1 MSRVHGPRFSGDG
14 RQTTGYVTRKHL
26 PRRIFLRGMGV
37 AISLPLLD
45 AMLPALTPLAR
56 AQARPRTR
64 FGAIY
69 VPNGAIMESWI
80 PAAVGS
86 GFEFTPILEPLEPF
100 KDHLVVVSNLTRS
113 HPGSQVGDHAVSA
126 AGFLTGVWPKRTEA
140 EDVLA
145 NTTID
150 QVVAR
155 RIGQDTPF
163 PSLEVATEDFTG
175 YVGACSPGFNC
186 AYLNTVSW
194 SSPSTPLPM
203 DINPRVVFERMFGQ
217 AGSPAERAARTRDER
232 SMLDS
237 VTAEARQLQQ
247 RLGGRDRQR
256 VSQYLDNLREIERRI
271 QRTES
276 RNQTNVAL
284 DTPIGVPNSFDEHA
298 TLMYDLLAMAYQ
310 ADVTRVFT
318 FMLSREL
325 SQRTYPSIGVT
336 EQHHTIS
343 HHGNKPE
350 AIAQNVKIN
359 TYHAGLFAKFVE
371 KLKALPD
378 GDGSVLDHSL
388 IFYGGGMGNPNGH
401 ASDPLPVL
409 AVGGG
414 VGKGHRHL
422 QLKPRT
428 PVGNLWLTVA
438 NKFGDRME
446 SFGDS
451 DGRVEDFFA

>member
-1 MSRVHGPRFSGDG
+1 MFITKRSLSRR
-14 RQTTGYVTRKHL
+14 T
-26 PRRIFLRGMGV
+26 FLRGTGV
-37 AISLPLLD
+37 VIALPFLD

-56 AQARPRTR
+56 AQARPRAR

-69 VPNGAIMESWI
+69 VPNGAIMEQWI
-80 PAAVGS
+80 PEVVGT
-86 GFEFTPILEPLEPF
+86 GFDFKPILKPLEPF
-100 KDHLVVVSNLTRS
+100 KDQIVVTTNLTRS

-150 QVVAR
+150 Q
-155 RIGQDTPF
+155 DTPF

-186 AYLNTVSW
+186 VYLNTVCW

-217 AGSPAERAARTRDER
+217 GGSPAQRAARVRDER

-237 VTAEARQLQQ
+237 VAAEARLLQ
-247 RLGGRDRQR
+247 RSLDTRDRQR
-256 VSQYLDNLREIERRI
+256 VSDYLDNLREIERRI
-271 QRTES
+271 QRAES
-276 RNQTNVAL
+276 RGKTDVTL
-284 DTPIGVPNSFDEHA
+284 DVPVGVPDSFEEHVG
-298 TLMYDLLAMAYQ
+298 LMYDLMAVAYQ

-325 SQRTYPSIGVT
+325 SQRTYANIGVT
-336 EQHHTIS
+336 EQHHSVS
-343 HHGNKPE
+343 HHGNDPQK
-350 AIAQNVKIN
+350 IAQNVKVN
-359 TYHAGLFAKFVE
+359 TYHMGLFAKFIE
-371 KLKALPD
+371 KLKATPD

-401 ASDPLPVL
+401 ASDPLPVV
-409 AVGGG
+409 AIGGG
-414 VGKGHRHL
+414 VGKGHRHIK
-422 QLKPRT
+422 LKPQT
-428 PVGNLWLTVA
+428 PIGNLWLAVA
-438 NKFGDRME
+438 NHFGDEMTT
-446 SFGDS
+446 FGDS
-451 DGRVEDFFA
+451 NGRVEDFFA